1 MSTNHD
7 QFEAEQLRVARV
19 LECINDRL
27 DNLKDELK
35 YVKGDVVS
43 IRQTFWDDVTV
54 NVEDASEEAETA
66 ASIKQQAELLSE
78 RERSYRRAHKQAKI
92 LQRLQQSPYFGRI
105 DFQEKGE
112 LKADQVY
119 LGTGSLLDDD
129 GMEFLI
135 YDWRAP
141 ISSLYYDYPPGEAE
155 YKTPDSTISGELE
168 LKRQFIIRGPQIK
181 SMFDTGVTIG
191 DELLKEVLGKQ
202 ADSQMRSIVA
212 TIQREQNR
220 IIRNEH
226 SRLLVVQGAAGSGKT
241 SAALQRVAYL
251 LYRYRGTLQAEQ
263 IVLFSPNPMFN
274 NYVSTVLPELGEENM
289 QQVTYQEFLEHR
301 LEKEYA
307 VEDPFTL
314 LEYEYSAM
322 NEPEYTIRLQG
333 IQYKSS
339 ASFLAIIERYVDYLS
354 QQGLQFKDLTFNDK
368 VIVAGEEIGEYFYS
382 LERSYSIPN
391 RIEIV
396 KDWLLKRLSDI
407 SKQERNKTWVED
419 AIELLDKEDYLW
431 AHQELKRRRGKQ
443 EDEEVFDDFDAE
455 RNLLASKLV
464 QEHFKPLRKMVKQL
478 EFIHLSR
485 IYAQLF
491 EDGAIMEQL
500 SSDEERHADWERI
513 ASDTVMRL
521 HDKIMPYEDATPFLD
536 LQGRLEGVQVNTNI
550 RHVFIDEGQD
560 YSPYQYF
567 YIRRMFPRSKI
578 TVLGDFNQAIFTH
591 TGMNNGLQALLA
603 HYDTNETEMIVLARS
618 YRSTRPIVEFTRQ
631 LIEGGQEIEPFNRDG
646 NKPTITYIS
655 NEAELSTRIAA
666 HISLLQQEGYESI
679 AVICK
684 TTEESQQA
692 HKLLSSQ
699 LSILLVHK
707 ETSVFEGGAI
717 VIPAYLA
724 KGVEFDAVIIFNAST
739 DQYSKQNER
748 KLFYTACTRAMHELH
763 LYYTNKLSPFVT
775 EASDDSYTW
784 VK

>member
-1 MSTNHD
+1 MTTNHD
-7 QFEAEQLRVARV
+7 QFEAEQLRVVRV
-19 LECINDRL
+19 LECIDDRL
-27 DNLKDELK
+27 DSLQDELK
-35 YVKGDVVS
+35 FVKGDVVS

-54 NVEDASEEAETA
+54 NMEDASEEAETA

-92 LQRLQQSPYFGRI
+92 LHRLQQSPYFGRI

-112 LKADQVY
+112 LKAEQIY
-119 LGTGSLLDDD
+119 LGTGSLLDDE

-141 ISSLYYDYPPGEAE
+141 ISSLYYDYPPGKAE
-155 YKTPDSTISGELE
+155 YKTPDGTISGELA
-168 LKRQFIIRGPQIK
+168 LKRQFIIRGEQIK

-251 LYRYRGTLQAEQ
+251 LYRYRETLQAEQ

-274 NYVSTVLPELGEENM
+274 HYVSTVLPELGEENM

-301 LEKEYA
+301 LQNEYV

-322 NEPEYTIRLQG
+322 NEPEYEARLQG
-333 IQYKSS
+333 IHYKSS
-339 ASFLAIIERYVDYLS
+339 TVFLAVIKRYVDYLS
-354 QQGLQFKDLTFNDK
+354 QQGLKFKDLTFHDK
-368 VIVAGEEIGEYFYS
+368 VIIAGEEMGEYFYS
-382 LERSYSIPN
+382 LDSSYSVPN

-396 KDWLLKRLSDI
+396 KDWLLKRLTDI
-407 SKQERNKTWVED
+407 AKQERNKTWVED
-419 AIELLDKEDYLW
+419 AVELLDKEDYLW
-431 AHQELKRRRGKQ
+431 AHQELKRRRGKH
-443 EDEEVFDDFDAE
+443 EDEEAFDDFDAE
-455 RNLLASKLV
+455 RNLLVAKLV
-464 QEHFKPLRKMVKQL
+464 QEHFKPLRNMVKKL
-478 EFIHLSR
+478 EFIDLSR
-485 IYAQLF
+485 IYIQLF
-491 EDGAIMEQL
+491 EDGVSMEQL
-500 SSDEERHADWERI
+500 YSDGERPAEWERI
-513 ASDTVMRL
+513 ASDTVTRL
-521 HDKIMPYEDATPFLD
+521 KDKMMPYEDATPFLD

-567 YIRRMFPRSKI
+567 YIRRMFPRSKL

-591 TGMNNGLQALLA
+591 TGMSNGLQAMLA
-603 HYDTNETEMIVLARS
+603 HYNKNETEMIVLARS
-618 YRSTRPIVEFTRQ
+618 YRSTRPIIEFTRQ
-631 LIEGGQEIEPFNRDG
+631 FIEGGQEIEPFNRDG
-646 NKPTITYIS
+646 NKPTVTYVS
-655 NEAELSTRIAA
+655 DEAERATRIVAQ
-666 HISLLQQEGYESI
+666 ISQMQQEGYESI

-684 TTEESQQA
+684 TTAESKRA
-692 HKLLSSQ
+692 HKLLASQ
-699 LSILLVHK
+699 LSIRLVHK
-707 ETSVFEGGAI
+707 ETSVFEGGVV

-724 KGVEFDAVIIFNAST
+724 KGVEFDAVILFDASS
-739 DQYSKQNER
+739 DRYSKDNER

-763 LYYTNKLSPFVT
+763 LYYTNMLSPFVT
-775 EASDDSYTW
+775 EASDDSYIRI
-784 VK
+784 K

>member
-7 QFEAEQLRVARV
+7 QFEAEQLRVVRV

-27 DNLKDELK
+27 DNLQDELQ

-92 LQRLQQSPYFGRI
+92 LQRLQHSPYFGRI

-129 GMEFLI
+129 GMEFVI

-141 ISSLYYDYPPGEAE
+141 ISSLYYDFPPGEAE
-155 YKTPDSTISGELE
+155 YKTPDGTISGELE
-168 LKRQFIIRGPQIK
+168 LKRQFIIRGAQIK

-274 NYVSTVLPELGEENM
+274 HYVSTVLPELGEENM
-289 QQVTYQEFLEHR
+289 QQVTYQEFLENR
-301 LEKEYA
+301 LQKEFV

-314 LEYEYSAM
+314 LEYEYSSM

-339 ASFLAIIERYVDYLS
+339 ASFLAVIERYVHYLS
-354 QQGLQFKDLTFNDK
+354 QQGLKFKDLTFHDK
-368 VIVAGEEIGEYFYS
+368 VIVTGEEIGEHFYS
-382 LERSYSIPN
+382 LASSYSIPN
-391 RIEIV
+391 RIEMV

-407 SKQERNKTWVED
+407 SKQERNKAWVED

-443 EDEEVFDDFDAE
+443 EDDEAFDDFDAE
-455 RNLLASKLV
+455 RNLLVGKLV

-491 EDGAIMEQL
+491 EDEAIMEKL
-500 SSDEERHADWERI
+500 CSEEERHADWERI

-521 HDKIMPYEDATPFLD
+521 KDKIMPYEDATPFLD

-591 TGMNNGLQALLA
+591 TGMNNGLEALLA
-603 HYDTNETEMIVLARS
+603 HYDTNETEMIILARS
-618 YRSTRPIVEFTRQ
+618 YRSTKPIIEFTRQ
-631 LIEGGQEIEPFNRDG
+631 FIEGGQEIEPFNRDG
-646 NKPTITYIS
+646 SKPTVTYIS
-655 NEAELSTRIAA
+655 DEAELSTRIAA
-666 HISLLQQEGYESI
+666 HISHLQQEGYESI

-684 TTEESQQA
+684 TTEESKQA
-692 HKLLSSQ
+692 HKLLASH
-699 LSILLVHK
+699 LSIRLVHK

-724 KGVEFDAVIIFNAST
+724 KGVEFDAVIIFDASA
-739 DQYSKQNER
+739 DRYSKNNER

-763 LYYTNKLSPFVT
+763 LYYTNMLSPFVT

-784 VK
+784 IK

>member
-1 MSTNHD
+1 MTTNHD
-7 QFEAEQLRVARV
+7 QFEAEQSRVVRV
-19 LECINDRL
+19 LECIDDRL
-27 DNLKDELK
+27 DRLQDELK
-35 YVKGDVVS
+35 FVKGDVVS

-54 NVEDASEEAETA
+54 NMEDASEEAETA

-112 LKADQVY
+112 LKAEQVY
-119 LGTGSLLDDD
+119 LGTGSLLDDE

-141 ISSLYYDYPPGEAE
+141 ISSLYYDYPPGKAE
-155 YKTPDSTISGELE
+155 YKTPDGTISGELA
-168 LKRQFIIRGPQIK
+168 LKRQFIIRGEQIK

-251 LYRYRGTLQAEQ
+251 LYRYRETLQAEQ

-274 NYVSTVLPELGEENM
+274 HYVSTVLPELGEENM

-301 LEKEYA
+301 LQNEYV

-322 NEPEYTIRLQG
+322 NKPEYTARLQG
-333 IQYKSS
+333 IHYKSS
-339 ASFLAIIERYVDYLS
+339 AAFLAVIKRYVDYLS
-354 QQGLQFKDLTFNDK
+354 QQGLKFKDLTFHDK
-368 VIVAGEEIGEYFYS
+368 VIITGLEMREYFYS
-382 LERSYSIPN
+382 LESSYSVPN

-396 KDWLLKRLSDI
+396 KDWILKRLTDI
-407 SKQERNKTWVED
+407 AKQERSKTWVED

-431 AHQELKRRRGKQ
+431 AHQELKRRRGKH
-443 EDEEVFDDFDAE
+443 EDEEAFDDFDAE
-455 RNLLASKLV
+455 RNLLVAKLV

-478 EFIHLSR
+478 EFLDLSR
-485 IYAQLF
+485 IYTQLF

-500 SSDEERHADWERI
+500 CSDGERPAEWARI
-513 ASDTVMRL
+513 ASDTLSRL
-521 HDKIMPYEDATPFLD
+521 KGNIMPYEDATPFLD

-567 YIRRMFPRSKI
+567 YIRRMFPRSKL

-591 TGMNNGLQALLA
+591 TGMSNGLQEMLA
-603 HYDTNETEMIVLARS
+603 HYDEHETEMIILARS
-618 YRSTRPIVEFTRQ
+618 YRSTRPIIEFTRQ
-631 LIEGGQEIEPFNRDG
+631 FIEGGQEIEPFNRDG
-646 NKPTITYIS
+646 NKPTVTYVS
-655 NEAELSTRIAA
+655 DEAELSSRIVAQ
-666 HISLLQQEGYESI
+666 ISQLQQEGYESI

-684 TTEESQQA
+684 TTAESKRA
-692 HKLLSSQ
+692 HKMLASQ
-699 LSILLVHK
+699 LSIRLVHK

-724 KGVEFDAVIIFNAST
+724 KGVEFDAVIIFDASS
-739 DQYSKQNER
+739 DRYSKNNER

-763 LYYTNKLSPFVT
+763 LYYMNTLSPFVT
-775 EASDDSYTW
+775 EASDDSYTRI
-784 VK
+784 K